1 MLEKV
6 QREDSWEC
14 SLLCILEKQ
23 LGVVVVDITKTEQG
37 SALEQLYQGQWQPE
51 LKLTEMLVQEMGRAA
66 GPS

>member
-1 MLEKV
+1 M
-6 QREDSWEC
+6 
-14 SLLCILEKQ
+14 
-23 LGVVVVDITKTEQG
+23 VVVDITKTEQG